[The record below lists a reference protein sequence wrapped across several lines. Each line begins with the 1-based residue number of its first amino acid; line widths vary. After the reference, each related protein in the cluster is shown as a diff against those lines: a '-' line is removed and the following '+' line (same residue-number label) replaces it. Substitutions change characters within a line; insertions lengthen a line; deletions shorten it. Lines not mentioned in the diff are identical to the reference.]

1 MKKYIIILITISFI
15 PINLM
20 SRDCLKVAWQQYK
33 NHEYQQA
40 IVSINSCLDE
50 IISDGKPEE
59 MDYAF
64 YGLSNNY
71 KKLGEIDSALKY
83 ILIAH
88 DLEKKNNLDESKTLN
103 QLGSI
108 YIEKG
113 LNHQAIYY
121 LKKAL
126 ELNREMGNST
136 SMEINLSNI
145 GFVYTNLH
153 MVDSANIY
161 LNSAI
166 KVMNHNTKRNP
177 MLLSYIAY
185 SFFQN
190 QDYPNSLTYMEQ
202 SYNSLSSTNNKLE
215 NLIISTNLELVKLF
229 NNKEYN
235 PTIFSDY
242 LEYTRSNRNSIYF
255 ADANYKMSIIASIKN
270 KPETGIPYLNIANSI
285 YVELGNI
292 QKAKGI
298 TSTFLLSNN
307 LSQSSKLIYTE
318 NQLSELQNLEYS
330 KQLEKDLEA
339 RISSDT
345 YIANMEEELYYS
357 EISFYMIL
365 SVLIS
370 VLFSI
375 GITIYRIRKNNY
387 IKMLVTSYNNY
398 LELIYQLDSNR
409 LKMNL
414 SRITNYMALDKT
426 FSDKKLFTELV
437 DEVVKDTNK
446 IRKTVKSGIDFQQT
460 KRLNN
465 V

>member
-1 MKKYIIILITISFI
+1 MKKYLIILITFSFLTM
-15 PINLM
+15 NLM
-20 SRDCLKVAWQQYK
+20 SRDCLDKAWKQYK
-33 NHEYQQA
+33 KHEYQQA
-40 IVSINSCLDE
+40 IKSMNSCLDD

-59 MDYAF
+59 LDYAF
-64 YGLSNNY
+64 FGLSNNY

-113 LNHQAIYY
+113 LNHQALYY
-121 LKKAL
+121 FKKAL

-215 NLIISTNLELVKLF
+215 TLIISTNLELVKLF

-270 KPETGIPYLNIANSI
+270 NPENGISYLNIANSI

-307 LSQSSKLIYTE
+307 LSQSSKLKYTE
-318 NQLSELQNLEYS
+318 NQLSELLNLEYS

-387 IKMLVTSYNNY
+387 IKKLIESYNNY

-409 LKMNL
+409 LKLNL
-414 SRITNYMALDKT
+414 SRISNYMAFDKS
-426 FSDKKLFTELV
+426 FQDKKLFTELV
-437 DEVVKDTNK
+437 DEVVKDTNI
-446 IRKTVKSGIDFQQT
+446 IRRTVKSGIDFQQT